1 MFYAIASSFIG
12 QVSLWNLFHPSR
24 QNENSQEKKQAVLDV
39 SLTTSS
45 LASSLMP
52 SWFKKGSS
60 DCRGVLE
67 KAASS
72 NVTSSAMSFSKTAL
86 SMSRRFLTYHVW
98 MAGSAIKGLKRDLYI
113 YTWISSFTQFFI
125 QKNCI
130 ELFLSAHF
138 LFWEILNL
146 NLPFAVFAV
155 NLSIIFFTPTNHDFQ
170 QQCSCLY

>member
-1 MFYAIASSFIG
+1 MFDAIASSLVG
-12 QVSLWNLFHPSR
+12 QLSLWNLFHPSR

-60 DCRGVLE
+60 DCRGILG

-72 NVTSSAMSFSKTAL
+72 NVTSSAISFSKTAL

-98 MAGSAIKGLKRDLYI
+98 MTGSAIKGIKRDLYI
-113 YTWISSFTQFFI
+113 STHKLVVSR
-125 QKNCI
+125 N
-130 ELFLSAHF
+130 FLSRR
-138 LFWEILNL
+138 I
-146 NLPFAVFAV
+146 V
-155 NLSIIFFTPTNHDFQ
+155 LSCFYLLIFYFEKFST
-170 QQCSCLY
+170 